1 MLILINIDKSETML
15 LVKNSNAKLYYYKIN
30 VYQTLFG
37 DYLIQREYGGIQN
50 QNRTNVIKSY
60 TPSKK
65 EALCKVLDIIVD
77 KKQIGYLKAV

>member
-1 MLILINIDKSETML
+1 ML

-60 TPSKK
+60 APSKK
-65 EALCKVLDIIVD
+65 EALCKVLDIMVD